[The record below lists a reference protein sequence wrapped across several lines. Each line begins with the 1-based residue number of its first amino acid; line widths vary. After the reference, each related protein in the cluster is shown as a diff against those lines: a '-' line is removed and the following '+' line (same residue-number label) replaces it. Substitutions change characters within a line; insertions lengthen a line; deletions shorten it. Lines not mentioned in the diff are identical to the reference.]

1 MTEAAARPGVATRPD
16 KRPHGRRLSVGLVQ
30 LSTVDGDQAGN
41 LARGLALAEEA
52 AMAGADLI
60 CLPELWTGL
69 GYSDDSFWR
78 QIAEP
83 IPGPTSEALSAVA
96 RRHGCHITG
105 SWYEAGGDGRVY
117 NTAPMIGP
125 DGAII
130 GRYRK
135 SHLFDVPQR
144 TDIPPGIIESARVT
158 PGDELVVLDTALG
171 RIGMTIC
178 VDLRFPELYRAIA
191 LQNADAIVCL
201 SAFLAPRADHWEFL
215 LRARATDNQVWLI
228 ASGQTGR
235 EPRSGIGFVGRSMIV
250 DPWGVVTATAS
261 DEPGITL
268 QTIDLDYVATVR
280 QRWDLAQQRRPAL
293 YAGVLAPPAS
303 GRPD

>member
-1 MTEAAARPGVATRPD
+1 MSQASTPQQARGKP
-16 KRPHGRRLSVGLVQ
+16 RRLTVGLVQ
-30 LSTVDGDQAGN
+30 LATVDGDHEGN
-41 LARGLALAEEA
+41 LQRGLSLAEA
-52 AMAGADLI
+52 AAEAGADLI

-69 GYSDDSFWR
+69 GYSDDRFWR
-78 QIAEP
+78 EIAEP
-83 IPGPTSEALSAVA
+83 VPGPTSEALAAIA

-105 SWYEAGGDGRVY
+105 SWYEAGDDGRFY

-125 DGAII
+125 DGSII

-135 SHLFDVPQR
+135 SHLFDVPHR

-158 PGDELVVLDTALG
+158 PGDELIVLDTALG

-178 VDLRFPELYRAIA
+178 VDLRFPEFYRAIA
-191 LQNADAIVCL
+191 LAGAEAIVCL

-228 ASGQTGR
+228 ASGQTGK
-235 EPRSGIGFVGRSMIV
+235 EPRSGIGFVGRSMVV

-261 DEPGITL
+261 DEVGFTL

-280 QRWDLAQQRRPAL
+280 RRWNLAQQRRPEL
-293 YAGVLAPPAS
+293 YPGLLAPPKPRH
-303 GRPD
+303 GG